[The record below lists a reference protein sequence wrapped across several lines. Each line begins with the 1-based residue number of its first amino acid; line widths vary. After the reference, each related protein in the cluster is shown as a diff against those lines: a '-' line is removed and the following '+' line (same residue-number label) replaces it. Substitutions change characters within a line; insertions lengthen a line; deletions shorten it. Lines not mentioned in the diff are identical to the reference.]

1 MTTFRVSPSDLE
13 SLASQLAGLLGELEQ
28 AAANVSSSA
37 SGAAQNG
44 QLEGA
49 IDGFL
54 AHWSNSVQSLK
65 TNLTEVADRLSTAG
79 AHYESTES
87 GVASHFNVA

>member
-1 MTTFRVSPSDLE
+1 MSTFRVSPSDLE

-37 SGAAQNG
+37 SGAAQNA

-54 AHWSNSVQSLK
+54 SRWSHSIQSLK

-79 AHYESTES
+79 AHYERTES
-87 GVASHFNVA
+87 DIADNFNVA

>member
-1 MTTFRVSPSDLE
+1 MSTFRVSPSDLE

-28 AAANVSSSA
+28 AAANVGSSA
-37 SGAAQNG
+37 SGAAQNA

-54 AHWSNSVQSLK
+54 SRWSHSIQSLK

-79 AHYESTES
+79 AHYEGTES
-87 GVASHFNVA
+87 DIAGHFNIA

>member
-1 MTTFRVSPSDLE
+1 MSTFKVSPSDLE
-13 SLASQLAGLLGELEQ
+13 NLASQLAGLLGELEQ

-37 SGAAQNG
+37 SGAAQNA

-54 AHWSNSVQSLK
+54 ARWSHSIQNLK
-65 TNLTEVADRLSTAG
+65 TNLTEVADRLSAAG
-79 AHYESTES
+79 SHYESTES
-87 GVASHFNVA
+87 TIAGNFNVA

>member
-1 MTTFRVSPSDLE
+1 MSTFKVSPSELE
-13 SLASQLAGLLGELEQ
+13 SLASRLAGLLGELEQ

-37 SGAAQNG
+37 SGAAQNA

-54 AHWSNSVQSLK
+54 AHWSHSIQGLR
-65 TNLTEVADRLSTAG
+65 TNLTEVADRLNAASAG
-79 AHYESTES
+79 YEGTDSDI
-87 GVASHFNVA
+87 ARHFNIA

>member
-1 MTTFRVSPSDLE
+1 MSTFRVSPSDLE

-37 SGAAQNG
+37 SGSAQNA

-54 AHWSNSVQSLK
+54 AHWSHSIQNLK
-65 TNLTEVADRLSTAG
+65 TNLTEIADRLNTAG

-87 GVASHFNVA
+87 GIVGHFNVA